1 MCEEEIFVGD
11 FGLPHGPVYPL
22 HTRARV
28 KAKARVRVALPRR
41 ACRRSPAY
49 ARQWTFGTT
58 RFFLFYWVGT
68 ERPVSYWCTGWCAM
82 PSAPP
87 RAMPSALRV
96 KNTASRASGVG
107 QWTGQR
113 AAEA

>member
-49 ARQWTFGTT
+49 RMHRQWTFGTT
-58 RFFLFYWVGT
+58 RFFFFLLGGNRTSRVVLVHGMV
-68 ERPVSYWCTGWCAM
+68 RH
-82 PSAPP
+82 
-87 RAMPSALRV
+87 ALR
-96 KNTASRASGVG
+96 ASARHALRA
-107 QWTGQR
+107 TC
-113 AAEA
+113 